1 LRAGDLRA
9 MLPRGCGMARGQTDL
24 DEKDPFAPVNGPPAA
39 SATQA
44 PPKTSTPDG
53 RLQEAHFG
61 RMFRPETATTL
72 PTKAVAKA
80 KPAKPADAGH
90 DPSGHRAR
98 LRKRLLEGGAEA
110 LADHEVVEYLLMTAI
125 PRKDT
130 KPIARTLLTRFGGLA
145 GVFNADSAALAAH
158 PGMGETSAA
167 AIRIVSLAAR
177 RLARARATEAPVLA
191 SWQALLDYLTI
202 DMAHLTVERV
212 RVLYL
217 DTKNR
222 LIRDEHASDG
232 SLDEAAIHPREVIRR
247 ALDLGAAA
255 LIIVHNHP
263 SGNPEPSRADIQI
276 TKRIAEAGRLLGV
289 EVHDHVIIGKE
300 GSVSLKTKGLI

>member
-1 LRAGDLRA
+1 MNNNDLFPPQGSGLETKAGGKGDLRLREVA
-9 MLPRGCGMARGQTDL
+9 MGQM
-24 DEKDPFAPVNGPPAA
+24 FAADTPPA
-39 SATQA
+39 
-44 PPKTSTPDG
+44 
-53 RLQEAHFG
+53 
-61 RMFRPETATTL
+61 
-72 PTKAVAKA
+72 
-80 KPAKPADAGH
+80 PARAAQKPADTGN
-90 DPSGHRAR
+90 DPSGHRSR

-110 LADHEVVEYLLMTAI
+110 LADHEVIEYLLMTAI

-130 KPIARTLLTRFGGLA
+130 KPIARTLLSRFGSLA
-145 GVFNADSAALAAH
+145 GVFNADPSALAQH

-167 AIRIVSLAAR
+167 AFRIVAVAAR
-177 RLARARATEAPVLA
+177 RFARTQASSLPVLA

-222 LIRDEHASDG
+222 LIRDEHVADG
-232 SLDEAAIHPREVIRR
+232 SIDEAAIHPREVIRR

-276 TKRIAEAGRLLGV
+276 TNRIAEAGRLLGV

-300 GSVSLKTKGLI
+300 GSVSLKAKGLI